1 MFQSILS
8 KIAPLLIGVSA
19 FFLPQLALAAGTGMP
34 WEGPM
39 DQILNSVTGP
49 WLRFGSVI
57 AIIITGLTLAF
68 GETAGIAR
76 KAIMVVLGLS
86 VACAATGW
94 GLSFFGF
101 SGGLVF

>member
-1 MFQSILS
+1 MCERF
-8 KIAPLLIGVSA
+8 LLKNIPFLLFA
-19 FFLPQLALAAGTGMP
+19 LIFFMPKLALAAGTGMP

-57 AIIITGLTLAF
+57 AIIVTGLTLAF

>member
-1 MFQSILS
+1 MRLFWL
-8 KIAPLLIGVSA
+8 KVLLPFLFTIPNTA
-19 FFLPQLALAAGTGMP
+19 FAAGTGMP

-49 WLRFGSVI
+49 WLRFGAVI
-57 AIIITGLTLAF
+57 AIIITGLALAF
-68 GETAGIAR
+68 GETGGIAR

-101 SGGLVF
+101 SGGLTF

>member
-1 MFQSILS
+1 MCERF
-8 KIAPLLIGVSA
+8 LLKNIPFLLFA
-19 FFLPQLALAAGTGMP
+19 FIFLLPKFALAAGTGMP

-57 AIIITGLTLAF
+57 AIIVTGLTLAF

>member
-1 MFQSILS
+1 MCERF
-8 KIAPLLIGVSA
+8 LLKNIPFLLFA
-19 FFLPQLALAAGTGMP
+19 LIFFLPQLALAAGTGMP

-57 AIIITGLTLAF
+57 AIIVTGLTLAF

>member
-1 MFQSILS
+1 MCERF
-8 KIAPLLIGVSA
+8 LLKNIPFLLFSLI
-19 FFLPQLALAAGTGMP
+19 FFLPKLALAAGTGMP

-57 AIIITGLTLAF
+57 AIIVTGLTLAF

>member
-1 MFQSILS
+1 MCERF
-8 KIAPLLIGVSA
+8 LLKNIPFLLFVLI
-19 FFLPQLALAAGTGMP
+19 FFLPKLALAAGTGMP

-57 AIIITGLTLAF
+57 AIIVTGLTLAF

-101 SGGLVF
+101 AGGLVF

>member
-1 MFQSILS
+1 MCQRGLS
-8 KIAPLLIGVSA
+8 KIIPFLLFVLP
-19 FFLPQLALAAGTGMP
+19 FFLPKLALGAGTGMP

-57 AIIITGLTLAF
+57 AIIVTGLTLAF

>member
-1 MFQSILS
+1 MCERILL
-8 KIAPLLIGVSA
+8 KIFPFLLFALI

-57 AIIITGLTLAF
+57 AIIVTGLTLAF